1 MLKHSNS
8 LSSFVFDFKLRSYIC
23 NLSTADLFKGLNSC
37 KCFIRFTGNDCL
49 CMSGII
55 LRSCVTYKGLIR
67 FHLKFHIVLT
77 CRMKMDLELYN
88 RI

>member
-1 MLKHSNS
+1 MLKQSNS
-8 LSSFVFDFKLRSYIC
+8 LSRFSFDFKPRSYIC
-23 NLSTADLFKGLNSC
+23 NLSLADLYKGLYSC
-37 KCFIRFTGNDCL
+37 KRFIGFTDNDYL

>member
-8 LSSFVFDFKLRSYIC
+8 LSSFGFDFKPRSYIC

-37 KCFIRFTGNDCL
+37 KFFIRFTGNDYL

-55 LRSCVTYKGLIR
+55 LWSCVTYKGTYLGPFKISYSTHMPNENGSR
-67 FHLKFHIVLT
+67 TL
-77 CRMKMDLELYN
+77 
-88 RI
+88 